1 MFQFRNLV
9 TGHRSFTLSLL
20 KGAFGLLHFNVAFLV
35 LHLAFFKLLVRPIKI
50 FREFL
55 RLFDIILCFLGDF
68 FGFLNKFMLQLI
80 IESLRNNFMLTSLE
94 PQFLQ
99 I

>member
-20 KGAFGLLHFNVAFLV
+20 EGAFGLLHFNVAFLV
-35 LHLAFFKLLVRPIKI
+35 LHLAFFKLLVGPVQV

-55 RLFDIILCFLGDF
+55 GLFNVVFCFLGDF
-68 FGFLNKFMLQLI
+68 FGFLYKFMLQFI
-80 IESLRNNFMLTSLE
+80 IESLRHNFMLTSLE
-94 PQFLQ
+94 AQLLQ
-99 I
+99 K

>member
-35 LHLAFFKLLVRPIKI
+35 LHLAFFKLLVGPV
-50 FREFL
+50 
-55 RLFDIILCFLGDF
+55 
-68 FGFLNKFMLQLI
+68 
-80 IESLRNNFMLTSLE
+80 
-94 PQFLQ
+94 
-99 I
+99 